1 MASAFRRKILQG
13 REDNRAAITGG
24 PFLLST
30 DWTPTRRVA
39 FRFGVVYLALF
50 CLLTQISGSLIP
62 NPWVPYRNLG
72 RLWPVRGITH
82 WVGRTIFGIDV
93 PLDDVSGGET
103 LFFWVQWS
111 WIIAAAVAGT
121 AIWSLLA
128 ERRGASS
135 LKRVKAALPW
145 CRLAIRVTL
154 AASLIEYGMTKVI
167 PTQFPA
173 PPLAALVT
181 PAGHMSLSAMLWTT
195 IGSAPAYEIA
205 TGCVEVLA
213 GVLLLLPWTV
223 TLGALLGL
231 IAMAQVL
238 LLNLTF
244 DIGVKLVTTHL
255 ILLALILLAPTA
267 RLFAVWV
274 GFRDETNSIGAAS
287 TPRRPFTSRPAIAA
301 QLLLATWLLGMQSW
315 INWSFW
321 QVGGGGRPKSVLYGI
336 WNVEQLSVDGQ
347 GGPLESHDYDRRW
360 RRVIFDE
367 PQAFVIQRTDDTLA
381 RYGASIDR
389 GSGTIVLVKGASLT
403 WISKFTFDRPADTR
417 LTLDGEMDG
426 HRIQAELRLV
436 DRSAFPLL
444 NSGFRWVRPH
454 DP

>member
-1 MASAFRRKILQG
+1 M
-13 REDNRAAITGG
+13 
-24 PFLLST
+24 ST
-30 DWTPTRRVA
+30 DWTPTRRSA
-39 FRFGVVYLALF
+39 FRFGVVYLTLF
-50 CLLTQISGSLIP
+50 SLLTQISGSLIP
-62 NPWVPYRNLG
+62 NPWVAYRDIG

-82 WVGRTIFGIDV
+82 WVGRTALGIDV

-103 LFFWVQWS
+103 LFFWIQWA
-111 WIIAAAVAGT
+111 WVIVAALLAAAA
-121 AIWSLLA
+121 WSLVA
-128 ERRGASS
+128 RRRHYTGWM
-135 LKRVKAALPW
+135 PW
-145 CRLAIRVTL
+145 CRLAIRLAL

-173 PPLAALVT
+173 PPLTALVT
-181 PAGHMSLSAMLWTT
+181 PVGNMSLSAMLWTT
-195 IGSAPAYEIA
+195 IGSAPAYEIV

-223 TLGALLGL
+223 TLGALLAL
-231 IAMAQVL
+231 IALGQVL

-255 ILLALILLAPTA
+255 VALAVILLVPVVRLKPDTTLAVRLKADTTGRAAVILPIV
-267 RLFAVWV
+267 FGVWLV
-274 GFRDETNSIGAAS
+274 
-287 TPRRPFTSRPAIAA
+287 
-301 QLLLATWLLGMQSW
+301 GMQTW

-347 GGPLESHDYDRRW
+347 AGPPDSHDYDRRW

-367 PQAFVIQRTDDTLA
+367 PVAVVFQRTDDSFA

-389 GSGTIVLVKGASLT
+389 GSGTIVLAKGNSLT
-403 WISKFTFDRPADTR
+403 WTARFIFDRAGADR
-417 LTLDGEMDG
+417 LSLSGEMDG
-426 HRIQAELRLV
+426 HRIEAALRRVDPSEL
-436 DRSAFPLL
+436 PLL
-444 NSGFRWVRPH
+444 NSTFRWIRPH